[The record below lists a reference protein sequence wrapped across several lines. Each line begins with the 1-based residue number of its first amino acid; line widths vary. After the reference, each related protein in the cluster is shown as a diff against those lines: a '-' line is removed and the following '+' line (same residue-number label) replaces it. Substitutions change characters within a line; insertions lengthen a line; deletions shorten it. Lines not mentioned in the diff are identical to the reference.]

1 MADSNDQIKGEL
13 FAARTEA
20 FQQARTTNLLKTIV
34 LIGIIFSVIA
44 LVVYYLASHGVA
56 PARVP
61 GTFSE
66 TEARHKLIAL
76 EKELQ
81 ILKSDLIAAKQPNP
95 VIHAIESVAQFAV
108 SNWVLLSFLVAILTA
123 LYVKYRFKIDYFES
137 YRDLATK
144 KMLSEFYRHLG
155 DRLMISAEWNAAET
169 AYRDS
174 LAINPTNIK
183 ATYGIAKVTVFQPL
197 KGEETYATEI
207 ADRKLDY
214 LIANPPPNA
223 AIEDLRRDFAQ
234 LYFLKGISRSNAGD
248 DAQGRTWQ
256 QKAIETDPTFVGPHL
271 ELGYMHE
278 TAGEIEQAISC
289 YKKAVDLDKDL
300 ALANNNL
307 GGMYLIIAE
316 FDKAIEYLERAHRIS
331 PSLMTTLTLG
341 EAYAYAHHF
350 NQALA
355 RHKNA
360 WSNLAVPGIE
370 KERYVTFGGTW
381 SYSFMPLQKGDSET
395 IKRNVKIYTLDEKKI
410 LTISELAFDHALLGN
425 IKRAH
430 ERFAEARAMKGADN
444 YADFFLNRIQSMLNL
459 IEPEPVARKCL
470 EEMAGELST
479 PIS

>member
-1 MADSNDQIKGEL
+1 MADPNDQIKSDL

-20 FQQARTTNLLKTIV
+20 FQQAKTTNVFKTLLFIIAIIV
-34 LIGIIFSVIA
+34 GLI
-44 LVVYYLASHGVA
+44 LVAQCVAKRTVA
-56 PARVP
+56 PATVGVP
-61 GTFSE
+61 FNE
-66 TEARHKLIAL
+66 TKVRHKIIGL
-76 EKELQ
+76 EKEIAL
-81 ILKSDLIAAKQPNP
+81 LKSDLALVKKPSGFIHFTQTAATF
-95 VIHAIESVAQFAV
+95 VI
-108 SNWVLLSFLVAILTA
+108 SNWVLLSFLVAVATA
-123 LYVKYRFKIDYFES
+123 IYVKIRFKIDYFES

-155 DRLMISAEWNAAET
+155 DRLMISSEWDAAEI

-183 ATYGIAKVTVFQPL
+183 ATYGIAKVSVFQPL
-197 KGEETYATEI
+197 KGEEIYATEI

-223 AIEDLRRDFAQ
+223 TSEDLRRDFAQ

-256 QKAIETDPTFVGPHL
+256 QKAIETDPMFVGPHL
-271 ELGYMHE
+271 ELGYIHE
-278 TAGEIEQAISC
+278 TAGEIEQAINC
-289 YKKAVDLDKDL
+289 YKKAVELDKDL

-316 FDKAIEYLERAHRIS
+316 FDKAIEYLERARKIS

-341 EAYAYAHHF
+341 EAYAYARQF

-355 RHKNA
+355 WHKKA

-370 KERYVTFGGTW
+370 KERYVTFGSTW

-395 IKRNVKIYTLDEKKI
+395 IKRNIKIYTLDEKKI

-425 IKRAH
+425 LKRAH
-430 ERFAEARAMKGADN
+430 ERFAEARAIKGADD

-470 EEMAGELST
+470 EEMAAELST